1 MSDHTDFRE
10 WMDAR
15 GLKAEDVAEK
25 FEVSPQTI
33 SHWRSQGVPDRR
45 QSQVRYI
52 MNCWQDTAAPADAPM
67 LQTLIVHPTVAQFRN
82 WNIAAIS
89 QQPPQL
95 IEEWALA
102 GLDQIAAEWER
113 KPRVAPETP
122 ADREERWQR
131 ENASKVAEEGK

>member
-1 MSDHTDFRE
+1 MSDTNEFRD

-15 GLKAEDVAEK
+15 GLKAEDVASK

-52 MNCWQDTAAPADAPM
+52 MSCWQAATAEPSPA
-67 LQTLIVHPTVAQFRN
+67 LRQTLIVQPTVEQFRA
-82 WNIAAIS
+82 WNVAAIS

-95 IEEWALA
+95 LEEWALA
-102 GLDQIAAEWER
+102 GLDKLAAEWEK
-113 KPRVAPETP
+113 KPRLAPETE
-122 ADREERWQR
+122 ADRADRWQR
-131 ENASKVAEEGK
+131 EHAAKVAEGGK